1 MKKIDVLSDSRPA
14 FEIAEGMT
22 VEEIHALFFDKKA
35 FVLPPYILYQLNGKG
50 GRYYYTFD
58 ENGSPVFYPS
68 VTTILSNTLPTS
80 PFLISWIA
88 DKGKEEA
95 ERYKNERADYGT
107 FMHACFEDL
116 LINKEY
122 DLDSLQED
130 LKNYIEKKSLP
141 SDFIY
146 YADDLKKDILAF
158 AQFVIDYDVT
168 PIAVEIA
175 LKSEKGYAGMVDC
188 ICEMSE
194 KKGSDS
200 KIIAIIDFKSGR
212 KGFYEEHAI
221 QLHLYKLLV
230 EENFPNLHIDKLLN
244 FSPKAWRK
252 SPTYNLKEQTKA
264 ESAKK
269 IPALLSL
276 ANLEDNEE
284 HIFTHTAGTIKLKNR
299 NLDENIKNLTLSELI
314 KEKSEI
320 PTNLHK
326 KRRGRPKGSKNKS
339 KEGKIKPAEKQKT
352 VGGIRGKEKTKK
364 RAKFK

>member
-22 VEEIHALFFDKKA
+22 VEEMRALFFDKKA
-35 FVLPPYILYQLNGKG
+35 FILPSYILYQLNGKG

-58 ENGSPVFYPS
+58 ETGSPVFYPS
-68 VTTILSNTLPTS
+68 VTTILSSTLPTS
-80 PFLISWIA
+80 SFLIDWIA

-107 FMHACFEDL
+107 FMHACFEEL

-122 DLDSLQED
+122 DLDSLQEN

-175 LKSEKGYAGMVDC
+175 LKSERGYAGMVDC

-194 KKGSDS
+194 KKESDK

-212 KGFYEEHAI
+212 KGFYEEYAI
-221 QLHLYKLLV
+221 QLHFYKMLV
-230 EENFPNLHIDKLLN
+230 EENYPDLHIDKLFN
-244 FSPKAWRK
+244 FSPKAWRT

-269 IPALLSL
+269 IPALLEL
-276 ANLEDNEE
+276 ANLEGDEE
-284 HIFTHTAGTIKLKNR
+284 RIYTHVAGTIKLKNK

-326 KRRGRPKGSKNKS
+326 KRKGRPRGSKNKP
-339 KEGKIKPAEKQKT
+339 KEGKIKPAERRKA

-364 RAKFK
+364 RAKIK

>member
-14 FEIAEGMT
+14 YEIAEGMT
-22 VEEIHALFFDKKA
+22 VEEMRALFFDKKA
-35 FVLPPYILYQLNGKG
+35 FVLPSYILYQLNGKG

-58 ENGSPVFYPS
+58 ENGNPVFYPS

-80 PFLISWIA
+80 SFLIDWIA

-122 DLDSLQED
+122 DLDSLQEN

-175 LKSEKGYAGMVDC
+175 LKSERGYAGMVDC
-188 ICEMSE
+188 ICEMSD

-221 QLHLYKLLV
+221 QLHFYKMLV
-230 EENFPNLHIDKLLN
+230 EENYPDLHIEKLFN

-269 IPALLSL
+269 IPALLEL
-276 ANLEDNEE
+276 ANLEGDEE
-284 HIFTHTAGTIKLKNR
+284 RTYTHVTGTIKLKNK

-320 PTNLHK
+320 PTNPHK
-326 KRRGRPKGSKNKS
+326 KRKGRPKGSRNKS
-339 KEGKIKPAEKQKT
+339 KEGKIKPVEKQKT
-352 VGGIRGKEKTKK
+352 VGGIRDKKETKK
-364 RAKFK
+364 RAKIK